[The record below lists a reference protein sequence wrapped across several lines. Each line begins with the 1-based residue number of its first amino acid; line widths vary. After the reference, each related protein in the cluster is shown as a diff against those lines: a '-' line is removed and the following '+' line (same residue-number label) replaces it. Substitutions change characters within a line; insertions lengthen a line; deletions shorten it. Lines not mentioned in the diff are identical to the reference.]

1 MAYHYQK
8 CRLLHISKENMT
20 SLQKNRKVFEQAIS
34 KDIQLGK
41 KKIYGNVFNFI
52 NNSKRTNKIFIDKII
67 NDVT

>member
-1 MAYHYQK
+1 
-8 CRLLHISKENMT
+8 MT